1 MTVVVKLGSTLVV
14 DSNGRVR
21 RSLLSARAAEVGELV
36 RNGEPV
42 CVVSSGAIALGLSRL
57 GLTRRPSATSRLHA
71 ASAVG
76 QSRLQAAWDAAL
88 RAERVEAAQ
97 ILLSAP
103 DLAERASYINVR
115 NAFETLLKLG
125 VVPVV
130 NENDAT
136 ATDEITFGDND
147 ALAAQV
153 AVLTRAR
160 LLVLLTEVDGVYA
173 THPAGPGGAE
183 LLPDGAAAADATLGR
198 GSTLGR
204 GGMASKIAAARLAA
218 AAGIPSVI
226 ASGDGRDV
234 LGPIVAGERRGTR
247 FAAAHVDGSSAF
259 KLWLRYAKPAV
270 GRLVVDEGAQ
280 SALLVHGRSLLAV
293 GVVHCEGSFAAGDAV
308 ELVAPD
314 GTAFAKGLASVG
326 ADEIRGRP
334 RGLEVVHRDRLA
346 LYDTGS
352 GTDVGESG
360 RVIAPSEADE
370 TSEAY
375 LASTPDA

>member
-21 RSLLSARAAEVGELV
+21 RSLLKARAAEVAELV
-36 RNGEPV
+36 RGGEPV
-42 CVVSSGAIALGLSRL
+42 CVVSSGAIALGLPRL
-57 GLTRRPSATSRLHA
+57 GLRRRPSDTSRLQA

-76 QSRLQAAWDAAL
+76 QSRLQAVWDSAL
-88 RAERVEAAQ
+88 RSAGVEAAQ

-103 DLAERASYINVR
+103 DLAERASYVNVR
-115 NAFETLLKLG
+115 NAFEMLLKLG

-173 THPAGPGGAE
+173 THPAVPGAE
-183 LLPDGAAAADATLGR
+183 LVADGAAVADAVLGK
-198 GSTLGR
+198 GSALGR
-204 GGMASKIAAARLAA
+204 GGMASKIGAARLAA

-226 ASGDGRDV
+226 ASGSGRDI
-234 LGPIVAGERRGTR
+234 LGPIVAGESRGTR
-247 FAAAHVDGSSAF
+247 FAAADVDGNSAF

-280 SALLVHGRSLLAV
+280 SALVVHGRSLLAV
-293 GVVHCEGSFAAGDAV
+293 GVVRCDGSFAAGDAV
-308 ELVAPD
+308 ELAAPD
-314 GTAFAKGLASVG
+314 ESVFAKGLTSVS

-334 RGLEVVHRDRLA
+334 RGVEVVHRDRLA
-346 LYDTGS
+346 LYDTGTGS
-352 GTDVGESG
+352 GESG
-360 RVIAPSEADE
+360 RVIAPSDADE
-370 TSEAY
+370 TSAAY
-375 LASTPDA
+375 FASTPDA

>member
-14 DSNGRVR
+14 DANGRVR
-21 RSLLSARAAEVGELV
+21 RSLVAARAAEVGELV
-36 RNGEPV
+36 RSGEAV
-42 CVVSSGAIALGLSRL
+42 CIVSSGAIALGLPRL
-57 GLTRRPSATSRLHA
+57 GLARRPSDTSRLQA

-76 QSRLQAAWDAAL
+76 QSRLQAAWDSTL
-88 RAERVEAAQ
+88 RTAGLEAAQ

-103 DLAERASYINVR
+103 DLAERASYVNVR
-115 NAFETLLKLG
+115 NVFDTLLKLG

-173 THPAGPGGAE
+173 THPAVPGAQ
-183 LLPDGAAAADATLGR
+183 LVADGAAAADAVLGK
-198 GSTLGR
+198 GSMLGR

-226 ASGDGRDV
+226 ASGSGRDV
-234 LGPIVAGERRGTR
+234 LAPIVAGERRGTR
-247 FAAAHVDGSSAF
+247 FAAADLDGNSAF

-308 ELVAPD
+308 ELEAPD
-314 GTAFAKGLASVG
+314 GNVFAKGLTSVG

-334 RGLEVVHRDRLA
+334 RGVEVVHRDRLA

-352 GTDVGESG
+352 GSGERG
-360 RVIAPSEADE
+360 RVIAPSDADE
-370 TSEAY
+370 TSAAY
-375 LASTPDA
+375 FASTPDV

>member
-21 RSLLSARAAEVGELV
+21 RSVLSARAAEVGDLV
-36 RNGEPV
+36 RGGEPV
-42 CVVSSGAIALGLSRL
+42 CVVSSGAIALGLPRL
-57 GLTRRPSATSRLHA
+57 GLTRRPSAISRLQA

-88 RAERVEAAQ
+88 RAEGVEAAQ

-103 DLAERASYINVR
+103 DLAERASYVNVR

-173 THPAGPGGAE
+173 THPAKAASAE
-183 LLPDGAAAADATLGR
+183 LLVDGAAAADAVLGQ

-226 ASGDGRDV
+226 ASGRGREV

-247 FAAAHVDGSSAF
+247 FAAEAVDSSSAF

-270 GRLVVDEGAQ
+270 GRLVLDEGAQ
-280 SALLVHGRSLLAV
+280 SALVVHGRSLLAV
-293 GVVHCEGSFAAGDAV
+293 GVVRCEGSFAAGEAV
-308 ELVAPD
+308 ELAAPD
-314 GTAFAKGLASVG
+314 GTVFAKGLTSVG

-334 RGLEVVHRDRLA
+334 RGVEVIHRDRLA
-346 LYDTGS
+346 LYETGTGS
-352 GTDVGESG
+352 DESG

-370 TSEAY
+370 TSAAY
-375 LASTPDA
+375 FASTPDV

>member
-21 RSLLSARAAEVGELV
+21 RSLLRARAAEIGELV
-36 RNGEPV
+36 RSGEPV
-42 CVVSSGAIALGLSRL
+42 CVVSSGAIALGLPRL
-57 GLTRRPSATSRLHA
+57 GLTRRPSATARLQA

-76 QSRLQAAWDAAL
+76 QSRLQAAWDSAL
-88 RAERVEAAQ
+88 RTAGVEAAQ
-97 ILLSAP
+97 VLLSAP
-103 DLAERASYINVR
+103 DLAERASYVNVR
-115 NAFETLLKLG
+115 NSFDTLLKLG

-173 THPAGPGGAE
+173 THPAKGGGDAE
-183 LLPDGAAAADATLGR
+183 LLADGAAAPDATLGR

-226 ASGDGRDV
+226 ASGRRGDV
-234 LGPIVAGERRGTR
+234 LGPIVAGEQRGTR
-247 FAAAHVDGSSAF
+247 FAPEAVDGSTAF
-259 KLWLRYAKPAV
+259 KLWLRYAKPAA
-270 GRLVVDEGAQ
+270 GRLVVDEGAR

-293 GVVHCEGSFAAGDAV
+293 GVVRCEGSFAAGDAV
-308 ELVAPD
+308 ELEALD
-314 GTAFAKGLASVG
+314 GNVFAKGLTSVG

-334 RGLEVVHRDRLA
+334 RGVEVVHRDRLA
-346 LYDTGS
+346 LYDTGTGS
-352 GTDVGESG
+352 DESG

-370 TSEAY
+370 TSAAY
-375 LASTPDA
+375 FASTPDA

>member
-42 CVVSSGAIALGLSRL
+42 CVVSSGAIALGLPRL
-57 GLTRRPSATSRLHA
+57 GLTRRPSATSRLQA

-88 RAERVEAAQ
+88 RAEGVEAAQ

-103 DLAERASYINVR
+103 DLAERASYVNVR

-153 AVLTRAR
+153 AVLTHAR

-173 THPAGPGGAE
+173 THPAEAGSAE
-183 LLPDGAAAADATLGR
+183 LLVDGAAAAEAVLGQ

-226 ASGDGRDV
+226 ASGRGREV

-247 FAAAHVDGSSAF
+247 FAAEAVDGSSAF

-270 GRLVVDEGAQ
+270 GRLVLDEGAQ
-280 SALLVHGRSLLAV
+280 SALVVHGRSLLAV
-293 GVVHCEGSFAAGDAV
+293 GVVRCEGSFAAGDAV
-308 ELVAPD
+308 ELAAPG
-314 GTAFAKGLASVG
+314 GTVFAKGLTSVG

-334 RGLEVVHRDRLA
+334 RGVEVIHRDRLA
-346 LYDTGS
+346 LYETGTGS
-352 GTDVGESG
+352 DESG
-360 RVIAPSEADE
+360 RVMAPSEADE
-370 TSEAY
+370 TSAAY
-375 LASTPDA
+375 FASTPDV

>member
-21 RSLLSARAAEVGELV
+21 RSLLRARAAEVGRLV
-36 RNGEPV
+36 RSGEPV
-42 CVVSSGAIALGLSRL
+42 CVVSSGAIALGLPRL
-57 GLTRRPSATSRLHA
+57 GLTRRPSATSRLQA

-76 QSRLQAAWDAAL
+76 QSRLQAVWDSAL
-88 RAERVEAAQ
+88 RSAGVEAAQ

-103 DLAERASYINVR
+103 DLAERASYVNVR

-173 THPAGPGGAE
+173 THPAVPGAE
-183 LLPDGAAAADATLGR
+183 LVADGAAAAGAVLGK
-198 GSTLGR
+198 GSALGR
-204 GGMASKIAAARLAA
+204 GGMASKIGAARLAA

-226 ASGDGRDV
+226 ASGNGRDNGRDI
-234 LGPIVAGERRGTR
+234 LGPIVAGESRGTR
-247 FAAAHVDGSSAF
+247 FAAADVDGNSAF
-259 KLWLRYAKPAV
+259 KLWL
-270 GRLVVDEGAQ
+270 
-280 SALLVHGRSLLAV
+280 
-293 GVVHCEGSFAAGDAV
+293 
-308 ELVAPD
+308 
-314 GTAFAKGLASVG
+314 
-326 ADEIRGRP
+326 
-334 RGLEVVHRDRLA
+334 
-346 LYDTGS
+346 
-352 GTDVGESG
+352 
-360 RVIAPSEADE
+360 
-370 TSEAY
+370 
-375 LASTPDA
+375 

>member
-1 MTVVVKLGSTLVV
+1 VTVVVKLGSTLVV
-14 DSNGRVR
+14 DGSGRVR
-21 RSLLSARAAEVGELV
+21 RSLLGARSGEIGELV
-36 RNGEPV
+36 RSGEPV
-42 CVVSSGAIALGLSRL
+42 CVVSSGAIALGLPRL
-57 GLTRRPSATSRLHA
+57 GLRRRPSATSRLQA
-71 ASAVG
+71 ASALG
-76 QSRLQAAWDAAL
+76 QSRLQAAWDSAL
-88 RAERVEAAQ
+88 RAQGGVEAAQ

-103 DLAERASYINVR
+103 DLAERASYVNVR
-115 NAFETLLKLG
+115 NAFDTLLKLG

-173 THPAGPGGAE
+173 THPAEPGGAE
-183 LLPDGAAAADATLGR
+183 LLADGATAADAVLGR

-226 ASGDGRDV
+226 ASGSGPAV

-247 FAAAHVDGSSAF
+247 FAAEEVDGASAF

-270 GRLVVDEGAQ
+270 GRLVVDDGAQ

-293 GVVHCEGSFAAGDAV
+293 GVVSCEGTFAAGDAV
-308 ELVAPD
+308 ELAAAD
-314 GTAFAKGLASVG
+314 GNVFAKGLTSVG

-334 RGLEVVHRDRLA
+334 RGVEVVHRDRLA

-352 GTDVGESG
+352 GSG
-360 RVIAPSEADE
+360 VSGSVIAPSEADE
-370 TSEAY
+370 TSAAY
-375 LASTPDA
+375 FASTPDV

>member
-14 DSNGRVR
+14 DSHGRVR
-21 RSLLSARAAEVGELV
+21 RSLLAARAAEVGELV
-36 RNGEPV
+36 RGGEPV
-42 CVVSSGAIALGLSRL
+42 CVVSSGAIALGLPRL
-57 GLTRRPSATSRLHA
+57 GLTRRPSATSRLQA

-88 RAERVEAAQ
+88 RAEGAEAAQ

-103 DLAERASYINVR
+103 DLAERASYVNVR

-173 THPAGPGGAE
+173 THPAVPGAE
-183 LLPDGAAAADATLGR
+183 LVADGAAAADAVLGK
-198 GSTLGR
+198 GSMLGR
-204 GGMASKIAAARLAA
+204 GGMASKIGAARLAA

-226 ASGDGRDV
+226 ASGSGRDV
-234 LGPIVAGERRGTR
+234 LGPIVAGESRGTR
-247 FAAAHVDGSSAF
+247 FAAAEVDGNSAF

-280 SALLVHGRSLLAV
+280 SALVVHGRSLLAV
-293 GVVHCEGSFAAGDAV
+293 GVVHCEGAFAAGDAV

-314 GTAFAKGLASVG
+314 GTVFAKGLTSVG
-326 ADEIRGRP
+326 ANEIRGRP
-334 RGLEVVHRDRLA
+334 RGVEVVHRDRLA
-346 LYDTGS
+346 LYDTGTGS
-352 GTDVGESG
+352 DESG

-370 TSEAY
+370 TSAAY
-375 LASTPDA
+375 FASTPDV

>member
-21 RSLLSARAAEVGELV
+21 RSLVGARAAEVGELV
-36 RNGEPV
+36 RSGEPV
-42 CVVSSGAIALGLSRL
+42 CIVSSGAIALGLPRL
-57 GLTRRPSATSRLHA
+57 GLTRRPSDTSRLQA

-76 QSRLQAAWDAAL
+76 QSRLQAAWDSAL
-88 RAERVEAAQ
+88 RTAGVEAAQ

-103 DLAERASYINVR
+103 DLAERASYVNVR
-115 NAFETLLKLG
+115 NAFDTLLKLG

-173 THPAGPGGAE
+173 THPAIPGAE
-183 LLPDGAAAADATLGR
+183 LVADGADAADAVLGR

-204 GGMASKIAAARLAA
+204 GGMASKIGAARLAA

-226 ASGDGRDV
+226 ASGSSRDV
-234 LGPIVAGERRGTR
+234 LGPIVAGEHRGTR
-247 FAAAHVDGSSAF
+247 FAAADVDGNSAF
-259 KLWLRYAKPAV
+259 KLWLRHAKPAA
-270 GRLVVDEGAQ
+270 GRLIVDEGAQ

-293 GVVHCEGSFAAGDAV
+293 GVVRCEGSFSAGDAV
-308 ELVAPD
+308 ELEAPD
-314 GTAFAKGLASVG
+314 GKVFAKGLASVG

-334 RGLEVVHRDRLA
+334 RGVEVVHRDRLA

-352 GTDVGESG
+352 GSGESG

-370 TSEAY
+370 TSAAY
-375 LASTPDA
+375 FASTPDV

>member
-1 MTVVVKLGSTLVV
+1 MSVVVKLGSTLVV

-21 RSLLSARAAEVGELV
+21 RSLLRARAAEVGELV
-36 RNGEPV
+36 RSGEPV
-42 CVVSSGAIALGLSRL
+42 CVVSSGAIALGLPRL
-57 GLTRRPSATSRLHA
+57 GLTRRPSATARLQA

-76 QSRLQAAWDAAL
+76 QSRLQAAWDSAL
-88 RAERVEAAQ
+88 RTAGLEAAQ
-97 ILLSAP
+97 VLLSAP
-103 DLAERASYINVR
+103 DLAERASYVNVR
-115 NAFETLLKLG
+115 NSFDTLLKLG

-173 THPAGPGGAE
+173 THPAVPGAE
-183 LLPDGAAAADATLGR
+183 LVADGAAAADAVLGQ

-204 GGMASKIAAARLAA
+204 GGMASKIGAARLAA

-226 ASGDGRDV
+226 ASGSGRDV
-234 LGPIVAGERRGTR
+234 LGPIVAGEHRGTR
-247 FAAAHVDGSSAF
+247 FAPADVDGNSAF
-259 KLWLRYAKPAV
+259 KLWLRYAKPAI

-280 SALLVHGRSLLAV
+280 NALLVHGRSLLAV

-308 ELVAPD
+308 ELEAPD
-314 GTAFAKGLASVG
+314 GNVFAKGLTSVG

-334 RGLEVVHRDRLA
+334 RGVEVVHRDRLA
-346 LYDTGS
+346 LYDTGTGS
-352 GTDVGESG
+352 DESG
-360 RVIAPSEADE
+360 RVIAPSDADE
-370 TSEAY
+370 TSAAY
-375 LASTPDA
+375 FASTPDA

>member
-14 DSNGRVR
+14 DSHGRAR
-21 RSLLSARAAEVGELV
+21 RSLLAARAAEVGELV
-36 RNGEPV
+36 RGGEPV
-42 CVVSSGAIALGLSRL
+42 CVVSSGAIALGLPRL
-57 GLTRRPSATSRLHA
+57 GLARRPSATSRLQA

-76 QSRLQAAWDAAL
+76 QSRLQAAWDSAL
-88 RAERVEAAQ
+88 RAAGVEAAQ

-103 DLAERASYINVR
+103 DLAERASYVNVR

-173 THPAGPGGAE
+173 THPAKPGGAE
-183 LLPDGAAAADATLGR
+183 LLFDGAAAADAVLGQ

-226 ASGDGRDV
+226 ASGRGRDV
-234 LGPIVAGERRGTR
+234 LGPIVAGEGRGTR
-247 FAAAHVDGSSAF
+247 FAAADVDGSSAF
-259 KLWLRYAKPAV
+259 KLWLRHAKPAV

-280 SALLVHGRSLLAV
+280 SALVVHGRSLLAV
-293 GVVHCEGSFAAGDAV
+293 GVVRCDGSFAAGDAV
-308 ELVAPD
+308 ELAAPD
-314 GTAFAKGLASVG
+314 GSVFAKGLTSVG

-334 RGLEVVHRDRLA
+334 RGVEVVHRDRLA
-346 LYDTGS
+346 LYDTGTGS
-352 GTDVGESG
+352 DEGG
-360 RVIAPSEADE
+360 RVIAPSDADE
-370 TSEAY
+370 TSAAY
-375 LASTPDA
+375 FASTPDA